1 MARRCG
7 ACSDYQHPPRTD
19 CLACGSTELAFVP
32 VSGRGVVYSHTVVHD
47 TRVQGLKPYQPFGV
61 VAVQLDESPN
71 LIMVSDV
78 ISFDGLPA
86 IGDAVQVVFEE
97 LARGRAVPQFRRRRP

>member
-1 MARRCG
+1 MAQRCG